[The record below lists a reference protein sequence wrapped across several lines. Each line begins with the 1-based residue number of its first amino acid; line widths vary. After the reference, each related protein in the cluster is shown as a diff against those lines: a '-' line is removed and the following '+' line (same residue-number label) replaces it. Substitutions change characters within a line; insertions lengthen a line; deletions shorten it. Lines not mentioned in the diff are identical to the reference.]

1 VIATTE
7 LRRLKIELER
17 RERPAKQEALENKI
31 QAATAHIRPPENR
44 IRGAAVKVR
53 GKYRENPVKKV
64 IR

>member
-17 RERPAKQEALENKI
+17 QERPAKQAALENKI
-31 QAATAHIRPPENR
+31 QEATAHIRQPENR
-44 IRGAAVKVR
+44 IKGAAVKVR
-53 GKYRENPVKKV
+53 GKYRENPVKAV